1 MLVKSLKLH
10 PYGGKYHSKN
20 SEYEMTKKSDI
31 KLMVAIGCVEP
42 VAVAPAPAEQ
52 KIAPVNTVPHF
63 GSSIDVRQETRGRKR
78 KEDRTYDR
86 KDMQA
91 KTNY

>member
-10 PYGGKYHSKN
+10 PYGGKYHAKGSV
-20 SEYEMTKKSDI
+20 YEMSKKSDI

-42 VAVAPAPAEQ
+42 ACVAPAPVEQ
-52 KIAPVNTVPHF
+52 KIAPVNTAPSF
-63 GSSIDVRQETRGRKR
+63 GSRIDTRQETRGRK
-78 KEDRTYDR
+78 KGNGYDR